1 MSVTCEKAFL
11 PCTASMRGSIQH
23 CLWRQQDVCNTGM
36 QVVQVCATTVDPPN
50 RGALCT
56 ASSHAQTSLPCC
68 TQHAVHGCRLGR
80 GSTPPGV
87 ADDYKSASLL
97 TRAEEGDSTA
107 LHPQRTHSHA
117 RPIMRDAGS
126 KSWAPRD
133 RPGGATQAGVAE
145 SEYEGLV

>member
-1 MSVTCEKAFL
+1 
-11 PCTASMRGSIQH
+11 
-23 CLWRQQDVCNTGM
+23 M
-36 QVVQVCATTVDPPN
+36 QVHATTVDPP

-56 ASSHAQTSLPCC
+56 ASSHAQKPLPSC
-68 TQHAVHGCRLGR
+68 TQHDVHGCRLGR

-87 ADDYKSASLL
+87 ADDYKTAALL

-133 RPGGATQAGVAE
+133 RPGDARQAGVAD
-145 SEYEGLV
+145 SDYEDLV